1 MLYVRK
7 LFTQDLRD
15 GKQIAF
21 PKEPSLS
28 FFSFDYINKEGD
40 RKINFT
46 FKDAFNEF
54 KEHDGKVIT

>member
-1 MLYVRK
+1 MLYLRK

-28 FFSFDYINKEGD
+28 FFHYDYIIGEAD
-40 RKINFT
+40 RQIQFI
-46 FKDAFNEF
+46 FNA
-54 KEHDGKVIT
+54 